1 MGPLP
6 PSHYGGYQY
15 CITFIDDHS
24 RYLTMYFMRNKS
36 DAPQMLKRYIAD
48 VCTFLHANGVKAPLT
63 VRSDNGGEYMSEE
76 WADICV
82 DNGMRH
88 QTSTPYN
95 PRITAFPSQPTA
107 PSCASPVR
115 HTRKAA

>member
-1 MGPLP
+1 
-6 PSHYGGYQY
+6 
-15 CITFIDDHS
+15 
-24 RYLTMYFMRNKS
+24 MYFMRNKS

-48 VCTFLHANGVKAPLT
+48 VSTFLHANGVKAPLT

-95 PRITAFPSQPTA
+95 PRQNGISESTNRTILRVARAVHSQ
-107 PSCASPVR
+107 SGVKHSM
-115 HTRKAA
+115 